1 MNFENL
7 KLIDT
12 ETLIGTDNGTKY
24 DFDRY
29 TFELK
34 QVLSTKE
41 IFVTVSYL
49 EDDKEPIE
57 GDMIAYG
64 DWGDIELEMCLECLK
79 YVQNNNLAVRSID
92 EFLK

>member
-7 KLIDT
+7 KLINT

-49 EDDKEPIE
+49 E